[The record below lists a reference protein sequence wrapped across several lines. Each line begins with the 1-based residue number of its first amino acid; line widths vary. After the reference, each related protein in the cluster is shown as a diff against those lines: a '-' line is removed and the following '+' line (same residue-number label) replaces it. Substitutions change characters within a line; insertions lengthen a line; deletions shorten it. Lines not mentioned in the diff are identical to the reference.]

1 MTNTNKEGRFHYA
14 WVILIVATLVL
25 GVYVPIVNSLSNTW
39 QLAVTSDLGF
49 SRTKFSFNTTIT
61 QAVGIFLGPV
71 VSYFLTKY
79 DFKRIWR
86 ITALIFAGA
95 VFGYS
100 MAQNEYHF
108 YILAFFVG
116 FAYITTAQIPM
127 TMLINNWFNEKRGLA
142 TSIAVSG
149 ISAGGALLSPMIS
162 ALIKNF
168 GWRSSYRIYSLII
181 LVIAVLAGYFFIHL
195 KPENLG
201 LKPYGYRPED
211 NNEDNDDTSKDH
223 KEMHLDKVNE
233 VAAQA
238 KIETEA
244 SKEKMKSLN
253 VGLSI
258 SASLTTVFFISL
270 LLGSVMNG
278 LSNGATLQF
287 PPALQDAAGV
297 GTAGKV
303 VALYL
308 LLGVFGK
315 LLIGRIADKY
325 GISIALALS
334 SAALALSFV
343 CMLFADKT
351 WGAWAVAVVFGLGLA
366 IGTVVPPLIT
376 STIFDKN
383 MYGEAY
389 GFVQSA
395 MQVGAA
401 FGPLLVSVI
410 YDYSGTYYWAWI
422 INIIFS
428 ILTGILWILAHKQA
442 KLYAN
447 KVEK

>member
-1 MTNTNKEGRFHYA
+1 MTSTNNRGKFHYA

-79 DFKRIWR
+79 NFKRIWR
-86 ITALIFAGA
+86 LSALIFAGA

-100 MAQNEYHF
+100 LAQNEYHF

-116 FAYITTAQIPM
+116 LAYITTAQIPM
-127 TMLINNWFNEKRGLA
+127 MMLINNWFNEKRGLA

-162 ALIKNF
+162 SLIKNL
-168 GWRSSYRIYSLII
+168 GWRSSYRVYAIII
-181 LVIAVLAGYFFIHL
+181 LLIAVVAGYFLIYL

-201 LKPYGYRPED
+201 LKPYGYKPNDVNDNEED
-211 NNEDNDDTSKDH
+211 NND
-223 KEMHLDKVNE
+223 MHVDKINE
-233 VAAQA
+233 EATRANL
-238 KIETEA
+238 ETEG
-244 SKEKMKSLN
+244 SEEKMKSLN
-253 VGLSI
+253 VGLTI
-258 SASLTTVFFISL
+258 SASLTTSFFIFL

-315 LLIGRIADKY
+315 LLIGRLADKY
-325 GISIALALS
+325 GICIALALS
-334 SAALALSFV
+334 SVALALSFV
-343 CMLFADKT
+343 CMLFADQT
-351 WGAWAVAVVFGLGLA
+351 WGAWAVAIVFGFGLA
-366 IGTVVPPLIT
+366 IGTVIPPLIT
-376 STIFDKN
+376 SAIFDRN

-389 GFVQSA
+389 GFVQSS

-401 FGPLLVSVI
+401 FGPLLVSLI
-410 YDYSGTYYWAWI
+410 YDHSGIYAWAWI
-422 INIIFS
+422 INIVFTL
-428 ILTGILWILAHKQA
+428 LTGILWILAHKRA
-442 KLYAN
+442 EIYAN

>member
-1 MTNTNKEGRFHYA
+1 MTNKNEQGRFHYA

-108 YILAFFVG
+108 YVLAFFVG

-127 TMLINNWFNEKRGLA
+127 MMLINNWFNEKRGLA

-149 ISAGGALLSPMIS
+149 ISAGGAILSPMIS

-181 LVIAVLAGYFFIHL
+181 LVIAVLAGYFLIYL

-201 LKPYGYRPED
+201 LKPYGYIPDDINED
-211 NNEDNDDTSKDH
+211 NNEAS
-223 KEMHLDKVNE
+223 KEMHADKANE
-233 VAAQA
+233 LAAQA
-238 KIETEA
+238 EIETEV

-270 LLGSVMNG
+270 LLGSAMNG
-278 LSNGATLQF
+278 LANGATLQF

-297 GTAGKV
+297 STAGKV

-351 WGAWAVAVVFGLGLA
+351 WGAWAVAVVFGLGLS

-376 STIFDKN
+376 
-383 MYGEAY
+383 
-389 GFVQSA
+389 
-395 MQVGAA
+395 
-401 FGPLLVSVI
+401 
-410 YDYSGTYYWAWI
+410 
-422 INIIFS
+422 
-428 ILTGILWILAHKQA
+428 
-442 KLYAN
+442 
-447 KVEK
+447 

>member
-1 MTNTNKEGRFHYA
+1 MTNKNEQGRFHYA

-108 YILAFFVG
+108 YVLAFFVG

-127 TMLINNWFNEKRGLA
+127 MMLINNWFNEKRGLA

-149 ISAGGALLSPMIS
+149 ISAGGAILSPMIS

-181 LVIAVLAGYFFIHL
+181 LVIAVLAGYFLIYL

-201 LKPYGYRPED
+201 LKPYGYIPDDINED
-211 NNEDNDDTSKDH
+211 NNEAS
-223 KEMHLDKVNE
+223 KEMHADKANE
-233 VAAQA
+233 LAAQA
-238 KIETEA
+238 EIETEV

-270 LLGSVMNG
+270 LLGSAMNG
-278 LSNGATLQF
+278 LANGATLQF

-297 GTAGKV
+297 STAGKV

-376 STIFDKN
+376 SAIFDKD

-389 GFVQSA
+389 GFVQSS

-410 YDYSGTYYWAWI
+410 YDYSGTYSWAWI

-428 ILTGILWILAHKQA
+428 VLTGILWILAHKQA
-442 KLYAN
+442 KFYAN